1 MFPNKYK
8 NIKILCVEN
17 EELMRQNQVD
27 YLKFFFNTIIEAS
40 DGREALT
47 IVEKEKPQLIITDI
61 EMSDLNGLEMVR
73 KIREYDKKIK
83 IIVLSAF
90 SHKNYLLDA
99 IDLGLVKYLIKPI
112 DHETLYPI
120 LLQCAEEI
128 YEEDNI
134 LIKLSDECL
143 FDSKSLSVIFQN
155 ENHTLS
161 KYEADFLMLL
171 YQNKPNIVSYE
182 QIQYHVWIDNI
193 MSDSSLRTL
202 VKSLRKKL
210 PKDMIVNLSKVG
222 YKLRFNID

>member
-17 EELMRQNQVD
+17 DKSIRQNQVD
-27 YLKFFFNTIIEAS
+27 YLKFFFNTILEAS
-40 DGREALT
+40 DGEEALC

-61 EMSDLNGLEMVR
+61 EMTDMNGLELIR
-73 KIREYDKKIK
+73 HIREFNKKIK
-83 IIVLSAF
+83 IIILSAF
-90 SHKNYLLDA
+90 SHKNYLLEA
-99 IDLGLVKYLIKPI
+99 IELGLVKYLIKPI

-120 LLQCAEEI
+120 LLQCSEKI

-134 LIKLSDECL
+134 LIKLSEDCF
-143 FDSKSLSVIFQN
+143 FDGKSLNIKYHDKNYV
-155 ENHTLS
+155 LS

-171 YQNKPNIVSYE
+171 YQNKPNVVTYD
-182 QIQYHVWIDNI
+182 QIQFHVWVNNI

-222 YKLRFNID
+222 YKIDCLD